1 MTKSRVG
8 RSLCLKT
15 NSLVQNS
22 KLYSNCER
30 FFKLYDAPVIDFESS
45 MAQSGPRRE
54 NQLHLIIKV
63 ELLGLINLFRI
74 GSGSVWIRATVVVKV
89 RVLQRSIPIF
99 MEQFAM
105 SFVSHMLLHKN
116 IHTVSYSSL
125 AKRDI

>member
-1 MTKSRVG
+1 
-8 RSLCLKT
+8 
-15 NSLVQNS
+15 
-22 KLYSNCER
+22 
-30 FFKLYDAPVIDFESS
+30 